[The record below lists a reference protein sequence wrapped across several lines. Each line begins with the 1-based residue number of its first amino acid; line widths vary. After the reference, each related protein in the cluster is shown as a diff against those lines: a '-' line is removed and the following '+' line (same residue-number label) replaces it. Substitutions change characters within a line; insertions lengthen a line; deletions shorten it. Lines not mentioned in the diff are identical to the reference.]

1 MHATR
6 HTELGDHVH
15 FNGMWASGDG
25 RLVIGDWF
33 HSGDGLRIF
42 TRNHN
47 YDKGDAI
54 PYDRT
59 YIKKDVVIGDF
70 VWIGAQ
76 VILLP
81 GTTIG
86 EGAII
91 GMRSTERDIEAEAD
105 RMSSL
110 MGLDPAG
117 FGEPAQA
124 GLAAS
129 HRDAT
134 MGTSYGTMN
143 VTVNVNAG
151 SAPEARAAGTNLA
164 EALYEELS
172 RKMGSSLWPV
182 SYSTA

>member
-1 MHATR
+1 MVEWIVHFLTMWIVVGKARRKAQRRLKTLIYGIPVWRRAKRVGKGLHCNGSVHVTR

-15 FNGMWASGDG
+15 FNGMKASGNG

-33 HSGDGLRIF
+33 HSGEGLRIF

-59 YIKKDVVIGDF
+59 YITRDVVIGDF
-70 VWIGAQ
+70 VWIGVQ

-91 GMRSTERDIEAEAD
+91 QAGSVVHGNIPAYAIAGGNPAKVFAQRDIERFNRLKAE
-105 RMSSL
+105 
-110 MGLDPAG
+110 GK
-117 FGEPAQA
+117 F
-124 GLAAS
+124 
-129 HRDAT
+129 H
-134 MGTSYGTMN
+134 
-143 VTVNVNAG
+143 
-151 SAPEARAAGTNLA
+151 
-164 EALYEELS
+164 
-172 RKMGSSLWPV
+172 
-182 SYSTA
+182 

>member
-1 MHATR
+1 MVKFLAHVFTFFIFPHKFRVRLRNRLVHFAYGLPVRLKAKRVGKALHCGGAVHATR
-6 HTELGDHVH
+6 FTELGDHVY
-15 FNGMWASGDG
+15 FNGMWASGNA

-59 YIKKDVVIGDF
+59 YITRDVTIGDF
-70 VWIGAQ
+70 VWIGVQ

-91 GMRSTERDIEAEAD
+91 QAGSVVHGNIPAYAIAGGNPAKVFAQRDIEHFQRLKAE
-105 RMSSL
+105 
-110 MGLDPAG
+110 GK
-117 FGEPAQA
+117 F
-124 GLAAS
+124 
-129 HRDAT
+129 H
-134 MGTSYGTMN
+134 
-143 VTVNVNAG
+143 
-151 SAPEARAAGTNLA
+151 
-164 EALYEELS
+164 
-172 RKMGSSLWPV
+172 
-182 SYSTA
+182 

>member
-1 MHATR
+1 MVKFLVYCLTAWIFVGKIRRKVRSCLISFIYGLPVRLKSKRVGKALHCGGPGHATR

-15 FNGMWASGDG
+15 FNGMWASGNG

-59 YIKKDVVIGDF
+59 YIAKDVVIGDF

-91 GMRSTERDIEAEAD
+91 
-105 RMSSL
+105 
-110 MGLDPAG
+110 
-117 FGEPAQA
+117 QA
-124 GLAAS
+124 GSVVHGTIPPYAIAGGNPAKVLAQ
-129 HRDAT
+129 RD
-134 MGTSYGTMN
+134 
-143 VTVNVNAG
+143 V
-151 SAPEARAAGTNLA
+151 EHFKRLKA
-164 EALYEELS
+164 EGKF
-172 RKMGSSLWPV
+172 R
-182 SYSTA
+182 

>member
-1 MHATR
+1 MIEFLAYCLTAWIVVGKVRRKVRSRLITFAYGLPVRLRAKRVGKALHCGGAVHVTR
-6 HTELGDHVH
+6 STELGDYVH
-15 FNGMWASGDG
+15 FHGMWASGDG
-25 RLVIGDWF
+25 RLVIGNWF

-59 YIKKDVVIGDF
+59 YVKKDVVIGDF

-91 GMRSTERDIEAEAD
+91 
-105 RMSSL
+105 
-110 MGLDPAG
+110 
-117 FGEPAQA
+117 QA
-124 GLAAS
+124 GSVVHGNIPAYAIAGGNPAKVFAQ
-129 HRDAT
+129 RD
-134 MGTSYGTMN
+134 
-143 VTVNVNAG
+143 V
-151 SAPEARAAGTNLA
+151 EHFLRLKA
-164 EALYEELS
+164 EG
-172 RKMGSSLWPV
+172 KFH
-182 SYSTA
+182 

>member
-1 MHATR
+1 MVKFLVYCLTAWIFVGKIRRKVRSCLISFIYGLPVRLKAKRVGKALHCGGAVHATR

-54 PYDRT
+54 PYGRT
-59 YIKKDVVIGDF
+59 YVRKDVVIGDF
-70 VWIGAQ
+70 VWIGLR
-76 VILLP
+76 VTLLP

-91 GMRSTERDIEAEAD
+91 
-105 RMSSL
+105 
-110 MGLDPAG
+110 
-117 FGEPAQA
+117 QA
-124 GLAAS
+124 GAVVHGNIPAYAIAGGNPAKVFAQ
-129 HRDAT
+129 RD
-134 MGTSYGTMN
+134 
-143 VTVNVNAG
+143 V
-151 SAPEARAAGTNLA
+151 EHFERLKA
-164 EALYEELS
+164 EG
-172 RKMGSSLWPV
+172 KFH
-182 SYSTA
+182 

>member
-1 MHATR
+1 MVEFLVYCLTAWIVVGKIRRKVRSRVLSFIYGLPVRLKAKRVGKALHCGGPVHATR

-25 RLVIGDWF
+25 RLVVGDWF

-91 GMRSTERDIEAEAD
+91 
-105 RMSSL
+105 
-110 MGLDPAG
+110 
-117 FGEPAQA
+117 QA
-124 GLAAS
+124 GSVVHGAIPPYAIAGGNPAKVFAQ
-129 HRDAT
+129 RD
-134 MGTSYGTMN
+134 
-143 VTVNVNAG
+143 V
-151 SAPEARAAGTNLA
+151 EHFKRLKA
-164 EALYEELS
+164 EGKF
-172 RKMGSSLWPV
+172 R
-182 SYSTA
+182 

>member
-1 MHATR
+1 MVELVAFLLTWFLFPRRLRARASKRIVFFLHGIPVWRRAKRVGKGLHCNGSVHVTR

-15 FNGMWASGDG
+15 FNGMKASGNG

-33 HSGDGLRIF
+33 HSGEGLRIF

-54 PYDRT
+54 PYDET
-59 YIKKDVVIGDF
+59 YIAKDVVIGDF

-91 GMRSTERDIEAEAD
+91 
-105 RMSSL
+105 
-110 MGLDPAG
+110 
-117 FGEPAQA
+117 QA
-124 GLAAS
+124 GAVVHGNIPAYAIAGGNPAKVFAQ
-129 HRDAT
+129 RD
-134 MGTSYGTMN
+134 
-143 VTVNVNAG
+143 V
-151 SAPEARAAGTNLA
+151 EHFKRLKA
-164 EALYEELS
+164 EG
-172 RKMGSSLWPV
+172 KFH
-182 SYSTA
+182 